1 MAFRFKYQNILKYRQ
16 DQEGNAKNNL
26 AIAIQDLEKTKTKL
40 ELLQQQKLEY
50 LQRRQSELQ
59 AGVTAVV
66 FRNYQASLEYFQ
78 TAIED
83 TKIEIS
89 EAEKTVEQARKLL
102 QEATQEKKKLEKVKE
117 KALADYRE
125 EELRNENIFVDSLI
139 TYKSARKAE
148 E

>member
-16 DQEGNAKNNL
+16 DQESNAKNNL
-26 AIAIQDLEKTKTKL
+26 ALAMQDLEKAKASL
-40 ELLQQQKLEY
+40 SLLQQQKLDY

-59 AGVTAVV
+59 SGVTAAV
-66 FRNYQASLEYFQ
+66 FRNYQPSLEYFQ

-89 EAEKTVEQARKLL
+89 EAEKAVVKARELL
-102 QEATQEKKKLEKVKE
+102 QAATQEKKKLEKVKE
-117 KALADYRE
+117 KALADFRE
-125 EELRNENIFVDSLI
+125 EELRNENIFVDSLV